1 MLNWSATRYGS
12 KDRERVVITAGSR
25 DTLLAEIKARLEAG
39 RGFSVATLNLD
50 HVVKLRSDPAFA
62 RAYSRMSH
70 VTADGNPIVWL
81 SWLAGTRSSSPR
93 DRSSSIRWRQR
104 RRGPACR
111 WRFVGTTDAAL
122 ASAAETLAGRHPGL
136 SVALKLAPS
145 MGFDAEGPEA
155 DAAIERIGA
164 SGAGVCILAL
174 GAPKQEIFA
183 ARAQERL
190 PRVGFLSVGAGLDF
204 VAGTQVRAPALV
216 RALAAEWLWRLGTD
230 PRRLARR
237 YASCLAILP
246 GLAHEALSARRSR
259 A

>member
-39 RGFSVATLNLD
+39 AGFSVATLNLD

-81 SWLAGTRSSSPR
+81 SWLAGHPLELTPGSELVDPVAATAVRAGVPM
-93 DRSSSIRWRQR
+93 
-104 RRGPACR
+104 AL
-111 WRFVGTTDAAL
+111 VGTTDAAL

-136 SVALKLAPS
+136 SVALTLAPS
-145 MGFDAEGPEA
+145 MGFDPEGPEA

-216 RALAAEWLWRLGTD
+216 RAFAAEWLWRLGTD